1 LTQAFLYKRI
11 KMTAQEFQKIIDFA
25 IAREEESIKFYQ
37 DLQNETKFQG
47 QLAMLKEL
55 ESMEKAHKA
64 TLENLHYTNDFHIDK
79 VPNLHISE
87 YLTDDVENLD
97 LNYPNLLIMAMKRE
111 DISLHLYTE
120 LSFRFADEQIGTLF
134 RKLASEE
141 AKHKL
146 WFETLY
152 DEWLKQGN

>member
-1 LTQAFLYKRI
+1 MTTQDF
-11 KMTAQEFQKIIDFA
+11 QEIIDFA

-37 DLQNETKFQG
+37 DLQKETKFQD
-47 QLAMLKEL
+47 QLDMLKEM
-55 ESMEKAHKA
+55 EVMEKDHKTA
-64 TLENLHYTNDFHIDK
+64 LENIRYSNITELNIDK

-87 YLTDDVENLD
+87 YLTDNVEELD

-111 DISLHLYTE
+111 ENSLRLYTE
-120 LSFRFADEQIGTLF
+120 LSDRFADEQIANIF

-152 DEWLKQGN
+152 DEWIKQGN

>member
-1 LTQAFLYKRI
+1 MTTQDF
-11 KMTAQEFQKIIDFA
+11 QEIIDFA

-37 DLQNETKFQG
+37 DLQKETKFQD
-47 QLAMLKEL
+47 QLDMLKEM
-55 ESMEKAHKA
+55 EVMEKDHKTA
-64 TLENLHYTNDFHIDK
+64 LENIRYSNITELNIDK

-87 YLTDDVENLD
+87 YLTDNIEELD

-111 DISLHLYTE
+111 ENSLRLYTE
-120 LSFRFADEQIGTLF
+120 LSDRFADEQIANIF

-152 DEWLKQGN
+152 DEWIKQGN

>member
-1 LTQAFLYKRI
+1 
-11 KMTAQEFQKIIDFA
+11 
-25 IAREEESIKFYQ
+25 
-37 DLQNETKFQG
+37 
-47 QLAMLKEL
+47 MLKEL
-55 ESMEKAHKA
+55 EAMEKAHKS
-64 TLENLHYTNDFHIDK
+64 TLQNIRYTNDFNIDK

-87 YLTDDVENLD
+87 YLTDDIEKLD
-97 LNYPNLLIMAMKRE
+97 LNYPNLLVMAMKRE
-111 DISLHLYTE
+111 EISLRLYSE
-120 LSFRFADEQIGTLF
+120 LSVRFADEQIGNLF

>member
-1 LTQAFLYKRI
+1 
-11 KMTAQEFQKIIDFA
+11 MTAQEFQEIIDFA

-37 DLQNETKFQG
+37 DLQKETKFQG
-47 QLAMLKEL
+47 QIEMLKEL
-55 ESMEKAHKA
+55 EAMEKAHKS
-64 TLENLHYTNDFHIDK
+64 TLQNIHYTNDFNIDK

-87 YLTDDVENLD
+87 YLTDDIEKLD
-97 LNYPNLLIMAMKRE
+97 LNYPNLLVMAMKRE
-111 DISLHLYTE
+111 EISLRLYSE
-120 LSFRFADEQIGTLF
+120 LSVRFADEQIGNLF

>member
-1 LTQAFLYKRI
+1 MQAFLYKEKNDCSRI
-11 KMTAQEFQKIIDFA
+11 SRNNYFA

-37 DLQNETKFQG
+37 DLQKETKFQG
-47 QLAMLKEL
+47 QIDMLKEL
-55 ESMEKAHKA
+55 EAMEKAHKS
-64 TLENLHYTNDFHIDK
+64 TLQNIRYTNDFNTDK

-87 YLTDDVENLD
+87 YLTDDVEKLD
-97 LNYPNLLIMAMKRE
+97 LNYPNLLVMAMKRE
-111 DISLHLYTE
+111 EISLRLYTE
-120 LSFRFADEQIGTLF
+120 LSVKFADEQIGTLF

>member
-1 LTQAFLYKRI
+1 MRI
-11 KMTAQEFQKIIDFA
+11 KMTTQDFQEIIDFA

-37 DLQNETKFQG
+37 DLQKETKFQD
-47 QLAMLKEL
+47 QLDMLKEM
-55 ESMEKAHKA
+55 EVMEKDHKTA
-64 TLENLHYTNDFHIDK
+64 LENIRYSNITELNIDK

-87 YLTDDVENLD
+87 YLTDNIEELD

-111 DISLHLYTE
+111 ENSLRLYTE
-120 LSFRFADEQIGTLF
+120 LSDRFADEQIANIF

-152 DEWLKQGN
+152 DEWIKQGN

>member
-1 LTQAFLYKRI
+1 MTTQDF
-11 KMTAQEFQKIIDFA
+11 QEIIDFA

-37 DLQNETKFQG
+37 DLQKETKFQD
-47 QLAMLKEL
+47 QLDMLKEM
-55 ESMEKAHKA
+55 EVMEKDHKTA
-64 TLENLHYTNDFHIDK
+64 LENIHYSNITELNIDK

-87 YLTDDVENLD
+87 YLTDNIEELD

-111 DISLHLYTE
+111 ENSLRLYTE
-120 LSFRFADEQIGTLF
+120 LSDRFADEQIANIF

-152 DEWLKQGN
+152 DEWIKQGN

>member
-1 LTQAFLYKRI
+1 MTTQDF
-11 KMTAQEFQKIIDFA
+11 QEIIDFA

-37 DLQNETKFQG
+37 DLQKETKFQD
-47 QLAMLKEL
+47 QLDMLKEM
-55 ESMEKAHKA
+55 EVMEKDHKTA
-64 TLENLHYTNDFHIDK
+64 LENIHYSNITELNIDK

-87 YLTDDVENLD
+87 YLTDNVEELD

-111 DISLHLYTE
+111 ENSLRLYTE
-120 LSFRFADEQIGTLF
+120 LSDRFADEQIANIF

-152 DEWLKQGN
+152 DEWIKQGN